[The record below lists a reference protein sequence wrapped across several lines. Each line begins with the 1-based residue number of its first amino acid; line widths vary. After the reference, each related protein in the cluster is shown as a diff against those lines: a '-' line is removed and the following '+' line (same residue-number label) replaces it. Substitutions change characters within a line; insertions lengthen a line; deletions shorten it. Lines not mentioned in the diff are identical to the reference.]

1 MIITHATWLP
11 LTATS
16 TSKKLECQNKLL
28 EEELTAKGKRKTVT
42 CKPSDNPSFQESVRG
57 QERKGDENSVEEC
70 GKAQQPAEVNGV
82 GPAEVK
88 GVGPAVPPAEARRRV
103 SILEDLEKE
112 LNKEK
117 GGPLAQQQHGLYP
130 LATNKRPFLPTERS
144 TLQSK
149 PAVLP
154 VSCYFYS
161 FVVVCWH
168 IQSLPSPHTPTNQI
182 KMRQ

>member
-1 MIITHATWLP
+1 M
-11 LTATS
+11 
-16 TSKKLECQNKLL
+16 
-28 EEELTAKGKRKTVT
+28 
-42 CKPSDNPSFQESVRG
+42 RG

-70 GKAQQPAEVNGV
+70 GKAQQ
-82 GPAEVK
+82 PAEVK

-168 IQSLPSPHTPTNQI
+168 ILSVLHSVSPIPPHPH
-182 KMRQ
+182 

>member
-1 MIITHATWLP
+1 M
-11 LTATS
+11 
-16 TSKKLECQNKLL
+16 
-28 EEELTAKGKRKTVT
+28 
-42 CKPSDNPSFQESVRG
+42 
-57 QERKGDENSVEEC
+57 EEC
-70 GKAQQPAEVNGV
+70 GKAQQPAEVKGV

-88 GVGPAVPPAEARRRV
+88 GVGPAEVKGVWPAVPPAEARRRV

-154 VSCYFYS
+154 VSCYFHS

-168 IQSLPSPHTPTNQI
+168 IQSLPSHHTPTNQI